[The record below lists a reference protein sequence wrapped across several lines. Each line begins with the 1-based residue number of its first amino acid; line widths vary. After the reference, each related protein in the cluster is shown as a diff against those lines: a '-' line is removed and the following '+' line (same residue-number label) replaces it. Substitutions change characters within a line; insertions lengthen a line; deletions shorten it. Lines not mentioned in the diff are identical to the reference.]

1 MAPTSP
7 RLFLILATILVVVL
21 VPIPAFEHQ
30 LEVSPR
36 ASLTRLQTAKFASE
50 MVRNYNYAT
59 APSIQAII
67 VENSALKPPLYP
79 IFLYVSNA
87 FGIDD
92 FRYAN
97 LALMIVLLGLLGFV
111 AFRVFPPL
119 EAMVAT
125 LSVAVFAPMY
135 EHLVFLRSEPLFV
148 VLTVLTFLATV
159 RYCQSSSWT
168 RLLLLAVCLGAACF
182 TRYIGALW
190 LLPISVLCVLL
201 LHRDNLLVAI
211 ARNIVLTAIALL
223 PTVVFVLGAQWRG
236 SANSMDRFAR
246 LHMED
251 LSWIKSLMTTVV
263 ELVTVVVDDFT
274 TLATNRYA
282 GNVADQWFEYIVGRY
297 AGNVVDQWREYIV
310 GMPVFLAC
318 AILMCVGIYWTVANL
333 LQARKIEKTDIEKE
347 IYWRLATLYLLFY
360 IMVVLLVWPISSN
373 DVLSTRFLL
382 PIYPFGL
389 FLMVRGYRYL
399 TQTGTWLSPCAQ
411 VSIAGFFAI
420 QLFKLAGP

>member
-1 MAPTSP
+1 MAATSP

-30 LEVSPR
+30 LEVTPR
-36 ASLTRLQTAKFASE
+36 TSLIRLQTPKNMYE
-50 MVRNYNYAT
+50 MERNYAWAT
-59 APSIQAII
+59 GPSIQAII

-92 FRYAN
+92 IRYAN

-111 AFRVFPPL
+111 AVRVFPPV

-135 EHLVFLRSEPLFV
+135 GRLVFLMSEPLFV

-223 PTVVFVLGAQWRG
+223 PTIVFVLGAQWRG
-236 SANSMDRFAR
+236 SANSMDRFIR

-251 LSWIKSLMTTVV
+251 LSWIKSLVNTVV
-263 ELVTVVVDDFT
+263 DLVTVVVDDLT
-274 TLATNRYA
+274 TLATNRDA
-282 GNVADQWFEYIVGRY
+282 GNQVDHWFEYVVG
-297 AGNVVDQWREYIV
+297 I
-310 GMPVFLAC
+310 PVFLAC
-318 AILMCVGIYWTVANL
+318 AILVCLGIYWTAANL
-333 LQARKIEKTDIEKE
+333 LQARKIDKIDTEKE
-347 IYWRLATLYLLFY
+347 IYWQLAALYLLFY
-360 IMVVLLVWPISSN
+360 IVVVLLVWPISSN
-373 DVLSTRFLL
+373 DNLSTRFLL
-382 PIYPFGL
+382 PIYPFFL
-389 FLMVRGYRYL
+389 FLMVRGYRYV
-399 TQTGTWLSPCAQ
+399 TQTGTWLLPCAQ
-411 VSIAGFFAI
+411 VLIAGFFSI